1 MASHAK
7 NRTALISS
15 TLPSLIGGVSQQ
27 PWSVRL
33 PNQCEEMV
41 NCSAS
46 ITEFLRRRPSTS
58 NIAKIFDADYG
69 EANSNIALHLI
80 NRDEN
85 EKYIVV
91 VSNRDIKVFDL
102 EGNEQ
107 TVVNNSPEYLNVS
120 DPSTD
125 LSFMTIN
132 DYTFIANKKKTV
144 EMDSAK
150 TDTPFSSALVFIKQA
165 SYNTTYTITLQDSGT
180 HSFTT
185 ADGVNR
191 TDEPVDEISSKQIIE
206 ELARQ
211 INQTYYSIRY
221 EKSCLYIVRND
232 GEDFSITVDDSRSNS
247 HTSMCKHKIQTFS
260 DLLKVAPNGYEV
272 EVTGD
277 AGSAFDNYYVKF
289 QVTDGTEFGDGVW
302 VETVAPDIK
311 YKLDASTMP
320 HTLVRNADSTFTFG
334 PAEWGERK
342 CGDEETSPTPSFV
355 GKTIS
360 EVFFYRN
367 RLGFL
372 SWENVVMSRV
382 GDFFSFFTS
391 TATTL
396 VDDDPI
402 DVASSHIK
410 PTNLSHAISYT
421 GGLLLFS
428 DSTQFVFEHDSVL
441 ANSTVSIRPIT
452 EFEADML
459 VAPVTSGKTI
469 FFATRRGEYAGIR
482 EYYTLPENADQNDA
496 ADVAAHV
503 PWYIKGR
510 AKKFSCS
517 TNEDI
522 LFVQTTEDADSIY
535 VYKYFWNGT
544 EKSQSCW
551 SRWDMAG
558 TVLGF
563 DVLNTDLYIVM
574 KYNDDGIY
582 IERMSIEPNHKDDGE
597 EFEYCIDR
605 KIDETSL
612 TDAFYDSDSKQTTF
626 TLPYP
631 VSSLDD
637 LMIVTRKG
645 GSTIPIGVKLEVVS
659 LTGNNTVVTVKGNLN
674 VSGGGLVTEPLY
686 VGVKYNSYYEFST
699 LARRMAGV
707 NTTNGGAAYIDGRL
721 QLRRLTINV
730 SETGYVE
737 CTVSPD
743 YRDASTYI
751 FSGKEL
757 GHGSNVLGEIPLYTG
772 DVNIPILSKN
782 TQVKIACHSDSY
794 LPFSLVNATWE
805 GFYNIRSL
813 RK

>member
-7 NRTALISS
+7 NRSALISS

-33 PNQCEEMV
+33 PNQCEEMI
-41 NCSAS
+41 NCTAS
-46 ITEFLRRRPSTS
+46 ITEFLRRRPCTV
-58 NIAKIFDADYG
+58 NVAKIFDDSDDAFD
-69 EANSNIALHLI
+69 SDIAIHLI
-80 NRDEN
+80 NRDED
-85 EKYIVV
+85 ERYIVV
-91 VSNRDIKVFDL
+91 IANKEIKVFGLDGT
-102 EGNEQ
+102 EYDV
-107 TVVNNSPEYLNVS
+107 TNNDEDYLDVD

-125 LSFMTIN
+125 LSFLTIN
-132 DYTFIANKKKTV
+132 DYTFIVNKDMTV
-144 EMDSAK
+144 EMSD
-150 TDTPFSSALVFIKQA
+150 DTTSSLPSSALVFIKQA
-165 SYNTTYTITLQDSGT
+165 SYNTTYTITLEDSGT

-185 ADGVNR
+185 EDGVNT
-191 TDEPVDEISSKQIIE
+191 TDEDVDEISSKQIAS
-206 ELARQ
+206 ELASQ
-211 INQTYYSIRY
+211 IDTDYYTVSY
-221 EKSCLYIVRND
+221 KKSCIYIKRID
-232 GEDFSITVDDSRSNS
+232 GSDFSITVDDTRSNT
-247 HTSMCKHKIQTFS
+247 HTSVCKHKIQTFS
-260 DLLKVAPNGYEV
+260 DLLEVAPNGYRV

-277 AGSAFDNYYVKF
+277 ANSSFDNYYVKF
-289 QVTDGTEFGDGVW
+289 QTTDGSSFGNGVW
-302 VETVAPDIK
+302 VETVAPEIP

-320 HTLVRNADSTFTFG
+320 HTLIRNSDGTFTFD
-334 PAEWGERK
+334 AATWNNRV
-342 CGDEETSPTPSFV
+342 CGDEETSPDPSFV
-355 GKTIS
+355 GRTIS
-360 EVFFYRN
+360 KVFFYRN

-372 SWENVVMSRV
+372 SWENVCMSRT
-382 GDFFSFFTS
+382 GDFFNFFNS
-391 TATTL
+391 TVTTM

-402 DVASSHIK
+402 DVAASHTR
-410 PTNLSHAISYT
+410 PTNIEHCIAYT

-428 DSTQFVFEHDSVL
+428 DSTQFILEHDSVL

-459 VAPVTSGKTI
+459 VAPVTSGKTV
-469 FFATRRGEYAGIR
+469 FFGTKRGEYAGIR

-496 ADVAAHV
+496 ADVAAHI
-503 PWYIKGR
+503 PWYIEGR
-510 AKKFSCS
+510 AKKFTCS

-522 LFVQTTEDADSIY
+522 LFVQTDEDTDSIY

-551 SRWDMAG
+551 SRWDMSG

-563 DVLNTDLYIVM
+563 DILNTELYLVM
-574 KYNDDGIY
+574 KYDDDGIY
-582 IERMSIEPNHKDDGE
+582 IEKMSIEPNHKDDGE
-597 EFEYCIDR
+597 DFEYCIDR
-605 KIDETSL
+605 KVDETSL
-612 TDAFYDSDSKQTTF
+612 TDASYDEDLKQTTF

-631 VSSLDD
+631 VSDSDD
-637 LMIVTRKG
+637 LMIVTRDG
-645 GSTIPIGVKLEVVS
+645 DESTIATGVKLEIVS
-659 LTGNNTVVTVKGNLN
+659 LTNNTIVVVKGNLSLSDDT
-674 VSGGGLVTEPLY
+674 VVEPLFI
-686 VGVKYNSYYEFST
+686 GVKYNSYYEFST

-730 SETGYVE
+730 SETGYLE

-743 YRDASTYI
+743 YRDESTYV

-772 DVNIPILSKN
+772 DINIPILSKN

-805 GFYNIRSL
+805 GFYNIRSM

>member
-1 MASHAK
+1 MASHTK

-58 NIAKIFDADYG
+58 NVAKIFDNG
-69 EANSNIALHLI
+69 EISDNVALHLI
-80 NRDEN
+80 NRDED
-85 EKYIVV
+85 ERYIVV
-91 VSNRDIKVFDL
+91 ASQGSIKVFDL
-102 EGNEQ
+102 EGNEK
-107 TVVNNSPEYLNVS
+107 TVINNDAGYLNVS
-120 DPSTD
+120 DPASN
-125 LSFMTIN
+125 LSFLTIN
-132 DYTFIANKKKTV
+132 DYTFVVNKKKKV
-144 EMDSAK
+144 EMSSSNTASL
-150 TDTPFSSALVFIKQA
+150 PSSALVFIKQA

-185 ADGVNR
+185 ADGVNT
-191 TDEPVDEISSKQIIE
+191 TDEPVDEISSKQIAS
-206 ELARQ
+206 ELASQ
-211 INQTYYSIRY
+211 INTTYYAVSY
-221 EKSCLYIVRND
+221 KKSCIYIRRID
-232 GEDFSITVDDSRSNS
+232 GSDFSITVDDTRSNT
-247 HTSMCKHKIQTFS
+247 HTSVCKHKIQTFS
-260 DLLKVAPNGYEV
+260 DLLKVAPNGYQV

-277 AGSAFDNYYVKF
+277 ANSSFDNYHVKF
-289 QVTDGTEFGDGVW
+289 QTTDGSSFGDGVW
-302 VETVAPDIK
+302 VETVAPGIP
-311 YKLDASTMP
+311 YQLNASTMP
-320 HTLVRNADSTFTFG
+320 HTLVRNSDSTFTFG
-334 PAEWGERK
+334 PADWENRV

-355 GKTIS
+355 GRTIS
-360 EVFFYRN
+360 KVFFYRN

-372 SWENVVMSRV
+372 SWENVCMSRV
-382 GDFFSFFTS
+382 GDFFNFFNS
-391 TATTL
+391 TATTM

-402 DVASSHIK
+402 DVAASHTR
-410 PTNLSHAISYT
+410 PTNIEHCIAYT

-428 DSTQFVFEHDSVL
+428 DSTQFILEHDSVL

-459 VAPVTSGKTI
+459 VAPVTSGKTV
-469 FFATRRGEYAGIR
+469 FFGTKRGEYAGIR

-510 AKKFSCS
+510 AKKFACS

-612 TDAFYDSDSKQTTF
+612 TNASYDSDSKQTTF
-626 TLPYP
+626 ILPYP
-631 VSSLDD
+631 VPSLDD
-637 LMIVTRKG
+637 LMVVTRKG

-674 VSGGGLVTEPLY
+674 VSGEGLVTEPLY